1 MKLND
6 LFDAIIVVN
15 LDRRPDRLAAITHQL
30 DSLQVTWKRW
40 PAIDD
45 RGTDMTPIFCN
56 VMNAVNRLFYAQWKE
71 YKHILLLDDDCE
83 FVPNFET
90 KLDEVWPSI
99 PDDWDTVSFGDHL
112 ISATP
117 ITDKIQKINESYGG
131 HATAIKM
138 SCVTTLL
145 NGFKGKNFADLELNA
160 MSGDLNRYVIEPGL
174 IGQGRYESDLV
185 GGIRPNLY
193 NLWQ

>member
-30 DSLQVTWKRW
+30 NSLQVTWKRW
-40 PAIDD
+40 SAIDD

-56 VMNAVNRLFYAQWKE
+56 VMNGVNRLFYAQWKE
-71 YKHILLLDDDCE
+71 YKQVLLLDDDCE

-99 PDDWDTVSFGDHL
+99 PDDWDVISFGDHL
-112 ISATP
+112 ISSTP
-117 ITDKIQKINESYGG
+117 ITDKIHKIHESYGG
-131 HATAIKM
+131 HALAIKI
-138 SCVTTLL
+138 SCVPILL